1 MIEKLLNLITTATS
15 ESEAVKAIAPLATEI
30 TRLADD
36 DVDQLVAQLAQ
47 LATSD
52 QLTPLPD
59 DQGQWKTRLDL
70 LIPATQALLVREVKL
85 VDQKNAAESSPPA
98 EPTKLGDLA
107 SPPAVPLPG
116 VDIDLNWN
124 ATRLENFETLYL
136 AVAPDALLPN
146 HLLRWLATGHNDSRI
161 ELWVRLMGDQPPE
174 HRPGIALSF
183 APLMD
188 VGFEPE
194 SWFLDLL
201 IDAPTRHSQIA
212 PAVYDLCNFYFRHQ
226 LCEHHAAT
234 DRLPQLNQ
242 LLAQL
247 CSNLTQIESGK
258 ISPNI
263 DAQAINRQVAD
274 SVALIVALCDTFAL
288 VEYEPAVQN
297 IVSAMTLR
305 HRRVQTESAAALAR
319 LGYPQG
325 QTALVAMAQEPVSR
339 LRVLAYAEELG
350 FLDKIS
356 LELQG
361 EISVAESQL
370 AIWLSEPEQMGL
382 APTTIELVDNGE
394 MYWPSYEHPVQCFLF
409 RYSYGRGENAHSN
422 IGICGPLTHAFA
434 ADIRHLSPEDCYA
447 IFAGWQTTHQEIFL
461 LNVQQ
466 ADQFHGSEMRRLQ
479 SLLTEHQL
487 DDANIETAASFFG
500 EVVLVATGTID
511 QSPGTAVVDQ
521 NEVTWVPAGNADAPL
536 DWELALAIWRGRRLL
551 ATFNHQD
558 QD

>member
-1 MIEKLLNLITTATS
+1 MIAKLLNLITNAAS
-15 ESEAVKAIAPLATEI
+15 ESDAVKAIAPLATGI

-36 DVDQLVAQLAQ
+36 EVDQLVSQLAQ

-59 DQGQWKTRLDL
+59 DHGQWKTRLDL
-70 LIPATQALLVREVKL
+70 LIPVAQALLVREVKL
-85 VDQKNAAESSPPA
+85 VNQKKVSESSPPA
-98 EPTKLGDLA
+98 ELTKLGDLT
-107 SPPAVPLPG
+107 SPPAVL
-116 VDIDLNWN
+116 DLNWN

-146 HLLRWLATGHNDSRI
+146 HLLRWLATGHDDRRI

-188 VGFEPE
+188 VGFEPA

-226 LCEHHAAT
+226 LCDHHAAT

-274 SVALIVALCDTFAL
+274 SVALIVALCDLFAL

-297 IVSAMTLR
+297 IITAMTLR

-361 EISVAESQL
+361 EISVAESKL
-370 AIWLSEPEQMGL
+370 AIWLSEAEQMGL
-382 APTTIELVDNGE
+382 APTTITLVDNCE

-409 RYSYGRGENAHSN
+409 RYSYGRGENAHAN

-434 ADIRHLSPEDCYA
+434 ADIRHLTPEDCYA
-447 IFAGWQTTHQEIFL
+447 VFAGWQTTHQEIFL
-461 LNVQQ
+461 MNVDQ
-466 ADQFHGSEMRRLQ
+466 ADALHGSEMRRLQ
-479 SLLTEHQL
+479 SLLAEQQL
-487 DDANIETAASFFG
+487 DDVNIETAASFFG
-500 EVVLVATGTID
+500 EIVLVATAVQD
-511 QSPGTAVVDQ
+511 QSPGTVVVDQ
-521 NEVTWVPAGNADAPL
+521 QDVIWVPAGNADAPL

-558 QD
+558 QDQDQD

>member
-1 MIEKLLNLITTATS
+1 MIEKLINLIVTAAS
-15 ESEAVKAIAPLATEI
+15 ESDAAKAIAPFATEI
-30 TRLADD
+30 TRLSDE
-36 DVDQLVAQLAQ
+36 DVDQLLAKLSE
-47 LATSD
+47 LATSE

-59 DQGQWKTRLDL
+59 EQGQWKTRLDL
-70 LIPATQALLVREVKL
+70 LIPVAQSLLVREVKAVKNNKQSRSPQPGGEITEGSVGAAGSP
-85 VDQKNAAESSPPA
+85 VDLK
-98 EPTKLGDLA
+98 
-107 SPPAVPLPG
+107 
-116 VDIDLNWN
+116 WN
-124 ATRLENFETLYL
+124 TTRLENFETLYL

-146 HLLRWLATGHNDSRI
+146 HLLRWLATGHDDQRI

-188 VGFEPE
+188 ASFDPAT
-194 SWFLDLL
+194 WFLDLL

-212 PAVYDLCNFYFRHQ
+212 PAVYDLCNFFFRHH
-226 LCEHHAAT
+226 LSEHHAAT

-247 CSNLTQIESGK
+247 CNNLMQIESGK
-258 ISPNI
+258 VSPNI
-263 DAQAINRQVAD
+263 DVQAINRQVAD

-319 LGYPQG
+319 LGYPEG

-350 FLDKIS
+350 FLEKIS

-361 EISVAESQL
+361 EISIAESQL

-382 APTTIELVDNGE
+382 APTTIQLMDNRE

-434 ADIRHLSPEDCYA
+434 ADIRHLTPEDCYA
-447 IFAGWQTTHQEIFL
+447 MFAGWQTTHQEIFL
-461 LNVQQ
+461 LNSQQ
-466 ADQFHGSEMRRLQ
+466 AEQLHGSEMRRLQ
-479 SLLTEHQL
+479 GLLTEQQL
-487 DDANIETAASFFG
+487 DDVNLETVASFFG
-500 EVVLVATGTID
+500 EIVLIATGNQD

-521 NEVTWVPAGNADAPL
+521 NEVTWVSAGNVDAPL

-558 QD
+558 QQ